1 MNAGEPTI
9 AAAELFRQHGPFVA
23 RFAIRYGVPLSDVED
38 VVQEVFLI
46 AHAHGGYRSGPAKAT
61 SWLAAITMRVATTH
75 RRKLHTRAFARG
87 NEQLV
92 GDARDEGPTPE
103 VRVALDREMVRL
115 HAALQSLPPEHRMTF
130 ILFELEGE
138 ACGSIAA
145 ATGVPVGTVH
155 SRLHGARKRLREV
168 LSGAEASASSAEI
181 PWTNPGR

>member
-1 MNAGEPTI
+1 MSDLVPTV

-23 RFAIRYGVPLSDVED
+23 RFVIRYGVPLADVDD

-61 SWLAAITMRVATTH
+61 SWLAAIAMRVATTH
-75 RRKLHTRAFARG
+75 RRKLQTRSFARG

-92 GDARDEGPTPE
+92 GEAHDDAPTPE
-103 VRVALDREMVRL
+103 VRVALDRDMLRL
-115 HAALQSLPPEHRMTF
+115 HAALQCLPPEHRSTF

-138 ACGSIAA
+138 ACASIAA

-155 SRLHGARKRLREV
+155 SRLHVARRRLREV
-168 LSGAEASASSAEI
+168 LAGAQMGASSTEI
-181 PWTNPGR
+181 PWTTPGR